1 MLSEQLTRPV
11 VDVRIEH
18 PAADEWEV
26 HLAGG
31 GASVGYVTRLGS
43 VYESIDVLP
52 PYEVRLSGKAVVLSP
67 KEFDFLRCLIQADGR
82 VLSRE
87 DILEKVWGYDRSL
100 DLDTRTVDQ
109 HVKRLREKLGPEA
122 ARVATVKGVG
132 YKFRVD

>member
-52 PYEVRLSGKAVVLSP
+52 PYEVRLSGSLEGALESIYVTLTP
-67 KEFDFLRCLIQADGR
+67 ENGR
-82 VLSRE
+82 L
-87 DILEKVWGYDRSL
+87 LEAYGR
-100 DLDTRTVDQ
+100 
-109 HVKRLREKLGPEA
+109 
-122 ARVATVKGVG
+122 
-132 YKFRVD
+132 

>member
-1 MLSEQLTRPV
+1 VLSEQLTRPV

-52 PYEVRLSGKAVVLSP
+52 PYEVRLSGS
-67 KEFDFLRCLIQADGR
+67 
-82 VLSRE
+82 
-87 DILEKVWGYDRSL
+87 LEGALETIYV
-100 DLDTRTVDQ
+100 TVS
-109 HVKRLREKLGPEA
+109 A
-122 ARVATVKGVG
+122 ANEPLLMA
-132 YKFRVD
+132 YAAN